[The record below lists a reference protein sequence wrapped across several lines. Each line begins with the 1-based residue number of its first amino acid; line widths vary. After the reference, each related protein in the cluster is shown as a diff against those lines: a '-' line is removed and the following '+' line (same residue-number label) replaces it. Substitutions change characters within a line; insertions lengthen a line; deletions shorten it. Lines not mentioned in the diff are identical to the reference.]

1 MKLSSVLIWIF
12 AFASVLS
19 SAQEDTLE
27 VRIPDAE
34 LSADQ
39 QYQFAQAF
47 FEAQR
52 LKSIGNED
60 EAFSAFLKCAEI
72 SPNHPTVNF
81 ELGNYYLNEGN
92 TAKAKEFLNKALEAD
107 PENVWVARAI
117 WDLSKR
123 EFDKSAEAKALRRL
137 MRLDDGNPEYI
148 WEMAMVHLEMGEP
161 DSAIAK
167 MDRLEVLLGPNTALT
182 DQKIRIYLDE
192 GDFVSAEK
200 LLIEA
205 IDKFPNQSEY
215 RGRLAEFYKQSGR
228 RDEAIRVFENILEI
242 NPNDPRAHLQIAE
255 MLFSQNKVDSA
266 QYHLR
271 LALSSKDLG
280 IDPKVGVMG
289 VFLQLADSRPN
300 VLPFAFE
307 MLDTIISVHPNDP
320 KAYVLKADFSIRA
333 NRPVESR
340 NLWRKATRLPGG
352 DKWVVWQEILN
363 TDAQLAWWDS
373 LQVDAENVLEL
384 YPNQPAGYMFLA
396 VSHLQRGQ
404 YEQAI
409 TALEDGELYA
419 MGNAELHQQFI
430 MELARAHHMAG
441 NYDESDDYF
450 KELVDRNQ
458 YDALARNNWAYYLA
472 LREEKLVFAMN
483 LIDQAIELRPH
494 EANFWDTKAWIY
506 YRMKNDERALE
517 AIEKAVEY
525 GGSSSPDIME
535 HRGDILASLG
545 RVEDARAAWNRAIQ
559 LGGDADRIRE
569 KLNAV
574 Q

>member
-1 MKLSSVLIWIF
+1 MKLSSVFILIF
-12 AFASVLS
+12 ALS
-19 SAQEDTLE
+19 GVIAPAQEDTLE

-34 LSADQ
+34 LSAET
-39 QYQFAQAF
+39 QYRFAQAF

-52 LKSIGNED
+52 LKSIGNEE
-60 EAFSAFLKCAEI
+60 EAFSAFMKCAEI
-72 SPNHPTVNF
+72 NPNHPTVNF

-92 TAKAKEFLNKALEAD
+92 TAKAKEYLNKALAVD
-107 PENVWVARAI
+107 DSNVWVARSL
-117 WDLSKR
+117 WEVSKR
-123 EFDKSAEAKALRRL
+123 EFDKSAEAEALRRL
-137 MRLDDGNPEYI
+137 MRLDEANPEYI

-192 GDFVSAEK
+192 GDYASAET
-200 LLIEA
+200 LLKEA
-205 IDKFPNQSEY
+205 IQKFPNQSEY
-215 RGRLAEFYKQSGR
+215 RGRLAEFYKQLGR
-228 RDEAIRVFENILEI
+228 KDEAIQVFQEILEI
-242 NPNDPRAHLQIAE
+242 NPNDPRAHMQVAE
-255 MLFSQNKVDSA
+255 MLFTQNKVDSA

-271 LALSSKDLG
+271 KAIGSKDLG

-289 VFLQLADSRPN
+289 VFMQLADSRPS

-307 MLDTIISVHPNDP
+307 MLDTIISVHPHDP

-333 NRPVESR
+333 NRPMESR

-352 DKWVVWQEILN
+352 DKWVVWQEILK

-384 YPNQPAGYMFLA
+384 YPNQPGGYFFLA
-396 VSHLQRGQ
+396 ISHLERQQ
-404 YEQAI
+404 YDEAI
-409 TALEDGELYA
+409 AALEDGELYA
-419 MGNAELHQQFI
+419 MGSPELHQQFI
-430 MELARAHHMAG
+430 MELARAHHLAG

-450 KELVDRNQ
+450 KQLVDRNQ

-506 YRMKNDERALE
+506 YRMKNDERAFE
-517 AIEKAVEY
+517 AIEKAIEY

-535 HRGDILASLG
+535 HRGDILSALG
-545 RVEDARAAWNRAIQ
+545 RMDEARSAWNRAIQ
-559 LGGDADRIRE
+559 LGGNADRIRQ
-569 KLNAV
+569 KLDAL